1 MSGGSGA
8 RVNAYTLSY
17 IRQQQELTEQ
27 AFSGQEMDMHSDDC
41 DDDLQE
47 EGDIEP
53 FQPGDSLDSH
63 EDPVVTDIHANP
75 VDSIEAQ
82 DDDDYARLPD
92 GVVVNTKIF
101 DSSSPIQIAKY
112 HSEAYR
118 VLEAAFSPG
127 FDGDL
132 ATLLKSIADKSN
144 FEVCEVTRLRNKP
157 VSRMHE
163 QFKLSFGIEQTCVVY
178 HGTGHADV
186 IARVGFRG
194 AASRRAKHGR
204 GIYSSSNV
212 FHALAY
218 GQLTD
223 DDRLTFLVVQLHLGP
238 IALGREDQVKSMH
251 ATSLPRHLP
260 PLATFLT
267 TRPLSQVDFGQ
278 NSAGEA
284 ILTLTNLEGD
294 IYCASQGMCR
304 PSPIPIP
311 STHA

>member
-17 IRQQQELTEQ
+17 IRQQQELLDAQ
-27 AFSGQEMDMHSDDC
+27 SDAGMDCSDP
-41 DDDLQE
+41 DDAHYQE

-75 VDSIEAQ
+75 VDSIETQ

-127 FDGDL
+127 FDADL

-238 IALGREDQVKSMH
+238 IALGREDQVNPIY
-251 ATSLPRHLP
+251 APSLPCHLP

-267 TRPLSQVDFGQ
+267 PSLTGRLWTEQRRRGDPHPHQSRGRHLLCLAGYAPHEPPFLS
-278 NSAGEA
+278 
-284 ILTLTNLEGD
+284 
-294 IYCASQGMCR
+294 
-304 PSPIPIP
+304 P

>member
-17 IRQQQELTEQ
+17 IRQQQELLDAQ
-27 AFSGQEMDMHSDDC
+27 SDAGMDCSDP
-41 DDDLQE
+41 DDAHYQE

-127 FDGDL
+127 FDADL

-251 ATSLPRHLP
+251 APS

-267 TRPLSQVDFGQ
+267 PRPLSQVDFGQ

-304 PSPIPIP
+304 PSPIPLP